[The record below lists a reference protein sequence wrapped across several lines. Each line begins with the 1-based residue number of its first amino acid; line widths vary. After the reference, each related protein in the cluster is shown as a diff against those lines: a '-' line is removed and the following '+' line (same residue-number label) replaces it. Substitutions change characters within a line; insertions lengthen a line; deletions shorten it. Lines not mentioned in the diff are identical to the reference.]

1 VKYRRVFVAAPV
13 DHVTRAE
20 CAAVAKRVRAAGF
33 PGRWVPPE
41 NYHVTVAFIGPI
53 GEPRVPE
60 IARVVRDAARTAQ
73 PFDLVFDTVGAFLSR
88 AKPRVVW
95 LGPEHGSHGF
105 AELCDAV
112 RTPLAALNIRFKPE
126 ADPHVTLAR
135 SDGRTPLPD
144 VDPPHR
150 PPVLRVDTLILYES
164 IHGGDDGVRYE
175 PLERFPL
182 GL

>member
-1 VKYRRVFVAAPV
+1 MKYRRVFVAAPV

-20 CAAVAKRVRAAGF
+20 CAAAAQRLRAAGF

-41 NYHVTVAFIGPI
+41 NYHVTVAFIGPV

-60 IARVVRDAARTAQ
+60 IARVVHDAASSAE
-73 PFDLVFDTVGAFLSR
+73 PFDLVLDTIGAFLTQ
-88 AKPRVVW
+88 AKPRVAW
-95 LGPEHGSHGF
+95 LGPRHGSHGF
-105 AELCDAV
+105 AELCNV
-112 RTPLAALNIRFKPE
+112 IRTPFAARKIPFSPE

-135 SDGRTPLPD
+135 SDGRTPLPK

-150 PPVLRVDTLILYES
+150 PPMLHIDMVILYES
-164 IHGGDDGVRYE
+164 IRDEHGVRYE

-182 GL
+182 GR